1 MKLMVTGD
9 CGVAGHLALCHVG
22 EVSREERD
30 SVTILSLNME
40 ELSAEDL
47 GQVLRTAI
55 DLNVRP
61 LRHFCESRLVE
72 L

>member
-9 CGVAGHLALCHVG
+9 CGVDGHPALCHVG

-30 SVTILSLNME
+30 SVTIQSQNME

-47 GQVLRTAI
+47 EQVLRTAT
-55 DLNVRP
+55 DSNVRP
-61 LRHFCESRLVE
+61 
-72 L
+72 